1 MRQSLDDSENAFVA
15 SVSEAVQSGSNE
27 AFQQVKLASDGRR
40 EARIRM
46 SGLLAMAQALGS
58 GAA

>member
-1 MRQSLDDSENAFVA
+1 MA

-27 AFQQVKLASDGRR
+27 AFQEVKLASDGRR

-46 SGLLAMAQALGS
+46 SGLLALAQTLES
-58 GAA
+58 SAAA

>member
-1 MRQSLDDSENAFVA
+1 MEDSENAFVA

-27 AFQQVKLASDGRR
+27 AFREVKLASDGRR

-46 SGLLAMAQALGS
+46 SGLLALAQALGS